1 MPKLKGQ
8 GAQDREAGTRPSS
21 QGMAEPR
28 LELGMPGTCPCTP
41 LVSLRQVSDGS
52 GFSSGR

>member
-8 GAQDREAGTRPSS
+8 GAQDREAGTHPSS